1 MATTMK
7 VRNGD
12 VVLNGTTGRPKL
24 IGNVVGGDDTTKS
37 KEKAVQDLQRCLSIN
52 RVMNGT
58 GAAIS
63 ELVGVIDGAGLSSI
77 SMLVSSRIRGV
88 FSAILSAQRKAQI
101 NRPAGERFR
110 VISFLQVLPN
120 TNSKTDYKFRLDTK
134 TFSNKTIVQSG
145 TIVLS
150 R

>member
-7 VRNGD
+7 VKNGD

-24 IGNVVGGDDTTKS
+24 IGNVLGESDTTKS
-37 KEKAVQDLQRCLSIN
+37 KEKSTQDLQRCLSIN

-63 ELVGVIDGAGLSSI
+63 ELVGVIGGGLSSI
-77 SMLVSSRIRGV
+77 SILVSNRIRGM
-88 FSAILSAQRKAQI
+88 FSAILAAQRKSQVQ
-101 NRPAGERFR
+101 RPDGERFR
-110 VISFLQVLPN
+110 AITFLQVLPN
-120 TNSKTDYKFRLDTK
+120 ANSKTDYKFRLDTK